1 MPRTVAVEDLQI
13 GMFIR
18 LDLSWLK
25 HPFPL
30 SRFRIASAEQIAII
44 RGLGLKELTWY
55 PEKSDQA
62 ELRAPAR
69 TGSADASPPSPPSAT
84 NGTDAQPA
92 PAAGAATAAAE
103 PPAQQPGAQAAAARR
118 ARLVAERAALQHS
131 QALYDEAAQVLQQT
145 SALVTSDPTAAAQQA
160 QALAAALLDKMLVQ
174 GELCVR
180 LISCAA
186 SERVA
191 AHALNV
197 SVIALL
203 MGRTLGLSQD
213 ELLDLGTGAL
223 LHDVGKLDLPP
234 RVHFPEDSFG
244 SVELKAYR
252 DHVALGVARG
262 RQMALAPGALAVLAQ
277 HHEMADGSGFPER
290 LALDAI
296 TPAARLVA
304 LVNRYDNLCNPGP
317 RGVPLTPHEAVSVL
331 FAQNRGRF
339 DMPILNGFIR
349 MMGIYPPG
357 SVVQLTDERYALVMQ
372 VNASRPLK
380 PRVLVHDAAVPR
392 DEALLLDLELE
403 ADLGIRRSLAPS
415 KLPSAAAIYL
425 APQTRVGYYFDLVA
439 EAQAAEQPELA
450 ENA

>member
-1 MPRTVAVEDLQI
+1 MPRTIAVEDLKV

-18 LDLSWLK
+18 LDLGWLK

-30 SRFRIASAEQIAII
+30 SRFRIASVEQIAII
-44 RGLGLKELTWY
+44 RGLGLRELSWY
-55 PEKSDQA
+55 PEKSA
-62 ELRAPAR
+62 L
-69 TGSADASPPSPPSAT
+69 ADP
-84 NGTDAQPA
+84 QPD
-92 PAAGAATAAAE
+92 ATAS
-103 PPAQQPGAQAAAARR
+103 AQAAADGETAAGTGGADTSLQAQGRNPADAAASRR
-118 ARLVAERAALQHS
+118 ARLTQERAALQHS
-131 QALYDEAAQVLQQT
+131 QALYDEAAKVLQET
-145 SALVTSDPTAAAQQA
+145 SALVTREPRTAAQQA
-160 QALAAALLDKMLVQ
+160 QALAGAMLEKMLVQ
-174 GELCVR
+174 GDLCVR
-180 LISCAA
+180 LLSAA
-186 SERVA
+186 TSDRVA

-197 SVIALL
+197 TVIALL
-203 MGRTLGLSQD
+203 MGRALGLTQN

-223 LHDVGKLDLPP
+223 LHDVGKLDLPA

-252 DHVALGVARG
+252 DHVALGIARG
-262 RQMALAPGALAVLAQ
+262 RQMELAPGALAVLAQ

-317 RGVPLTPHEAVSVL
+317 RGVPLTPHEAISVL

-357 SVVQLTDERYALVMQ
+357 SVVQLTDDRYALVMQ

-380 PRVLVHDAAVPR
+380 PRVLVHDVGVPR
-392 DEALLLDLELE
+392 DEALLLDLEHE
-403 ADLGIRRSLAPS
+403 ADLGIRRSLAPA
-415 KLPSAAAIYL
+415 KLPAAAASYL
-425 APQTRVGYYFDLVA
+425 APHARVGYYFDVA
-439 EAQAAEQPELA
+439 AQTPATREPELA
-450 ENA
+450 EAP